1 MNKLSLKMK
10 LGVGLGSPL
19 AILMAM
25 GIVSY
30 KSVGQLEELSH
41 RVEEVTSNR
50 DMSSKI
56 ETAVEKQTTGVRGFL
71 LAGKE
76 DRLKPDE
83 EGKQEF
89 TDSMYKLAQSLDT
102 EEGKKLHATIGRAY
116 GEFRLAVD
124 REIRLRR
131 AGKGHEAIA
140 LAFSPKTDEM
150 RTQLHN
156 AVKDLVALE
165 DKSRGEMVKDQNAA
179 ESRARSAVMILA
191 FAGIALG
198 MGVAIL
204 IIRSIT
210 RAISCMLTVIQEI
223 ANKNLSIGDMEI
235 TSEDEIGKAGIALN
249 GMKNSLRE
257 VIHAIADTAGH
268 VASASQQLSSAS
280 QQITAN
286 SEETSVQVNVVSQAT
301 RQVSQNL
308 QSVATGADEMT
319 STIQSIA
326 TNAHEAAIVASNAVQ
341 TAQAANATVG
351 KLGESSAEIG
361 EVIKV
366 ITSIAQQTNLL
377 ALNATIEAA
386 RAGEAGKGF
395 AVVANEVKELAKQ
408 TAKATEDIGRK
419 IMAIQTDTK
428 GAVEAISTISAVI
441 NQINDISSTIATA
454 VEEQSATTNEMTRNV
469 ADAAKGSGAIS
480 NNIEGVAEAA
490 RGTSTSAQESQKAAD
505 ELAEMAMQ
513 LRSLV
518 AQFKIDASES
528 GRPMAA
534 APRVA
539 RSMAAH
545 AGK

>member
-268 VASASQQLSSAS
+268 VASASQQ
-280 QQITAN
+280 ITAN

>member
-257 VIHAIADTAGH
+257 VIHEIADTAGH
-268 VASASQQLSSAS
+268 VASAS